1 MPTVARSC
9 EIAADA
15 ERVWTFAVDPR
26 NLPKW
31 WPGTTAV
38 RSVRGSAGIGQTW
51 RQVFVTKKG
60 REVAADQKCSEYEAK
75 RSWSFEQQTEGTP
88 FEKILRSARVQLRL
102 DADDGATLV
111 TLRLERRMR
120 GMSALGGIFVRR
132 AGARTL
138 NHALGNLRERFS
150 AEKAR

>member
-15 ERVWTFAVDPR
+15 ERIWTFAVDPR

-60 REVAADQKCSEYEAK
+60 REVAAEQKCSEYEVG
-75 RSWSFEQQTEGTP
+75 RQWSFEQRTQGTP
-88 FEKILRSARVQLRL
+88 FEKVLRSATVELRL
-102 DADDGATLV
+102 EADEGGTRA

-120 GMSALGGIFVRR
+120 GMSALGGVFVRR
-132 AGARTL
+132 ASAKTL
-138 NHALGNLRERFS
+138 NQALDRLHERFS
-150 AEKAR
+150 TEGET